1 MPGFSIRNPFFIIV
15 VCLVLLVI
23 GVTSLVRMP
32 VDLFPSINLPEVVVA
47 TFYSGMPPQDIETDI
62 TDPLERFFTLASGID
77 HMESRSLL
85 GVSIIRVYFQPG
97 TNADADVTE
106 LSNLALADLKRL
118 PPGTLPPVVLKF
130 DASSLPV
137 ALVTVKGEGL
147 NETQLHDYA
156 QFQIRNQIAVV
167 PGAEIP
173 PPFGGKYRQIMVYVD
188 PYKLASR
195 QLSPMDVVGAVNDS
209 NLILP
214 AGDVKIGA
222 NDYYVYSNSLVKD
235 MDELGKVPVKTAGTS
250 WVSVDD
256 LGKAEDANQIQY
268 NVVRVDGQRSC
279 YIPIMKQ
286 GGDTNTIDVVNG
298 VRKLVGHLYDIPK
311 QMSANVV
318 FDQSVYVKEA
328 LKTVLHEGVIG
339 LVLTSLMILI
349 FLGSFRATTAV
360 LLSIPLS
367 ALASFV
373 VLYML
378 HSTINTMIL
387 AGLALAFSRVID
399 NSVIS
404 LENIYRHLEMGA
416 APRVAAEVGGAEV
429 NLAVLAATLVDVVD
443 FFPVTFLFGV
453 SKFLFSALALA
464 FCLSLMASFVV
475 AMTVIPLFCSR
486 FLKAVPHGG
495 HGQDAPQL
503 GQQEGEAKHPQSWWD
518 RFNLKF
524 NSLFNRVLDFYEV
537 WVRRAL
543 QRPGLTVAVLSGVFV
558 LSLAIYPL
566 LGLAFFPQT
575 DAGQFTINLKV
586 PTGTRIEVTEQ
597 YVAKVEDLIRHE
609 IEPRDL
615 KMVVSNLGVVPD
627 FSSLYTTNAGP
638 YTATIQ
644 VALQDSHHKSSFE
657 YMDVVQKKMAGEFP
671 EIRTFF
677 SSGSMVDAVLNMG
690 MPAPIDVQV
699 SSPDLHQIY
708 GVAQELASEIRGLP
722 GVGEVY
728 VPQDL
733 NYPALRLDVD
743 RVHAAELHL
752 TQKDVVD
759 NVITA
764 LNSNYMIA
772 PNYWVDRK
780 SGNDYYLTVQYFEK
794 GRPAIHNMTD
804 LGQIPL
810 HTQRDTEPEFTCGPA
825 SLSLASF
832 QPISARSTS
841 RPMWTCGQRGPDPKK
856 SQPPEIQQPVRPVT
870 VLDNVVKVKFE
881 QTPTEVDHY
890 QIQRVMDVY
899 VTPAGEDLGKV
910 RKQIENI
917 VSKTAIPANVR
928 VNLRGMVEGMQASF
942 KSFGLGFLL
951 SFVLL
956 FLILTAQ
963 FKSFIDPLLIM
974 LAIPMGFVG
983 VLLILPLTHS
993 TLNVMS
999 LMGVLM
1005 LVGIADSNS
1014 ILIVDFAHNL
1024 EGQGLSPMDAVI
1036 TACRVR
1042 LRPILMTSLA
1052 TIIGMIPM
1060 ALKMGTGAEQYA
1072 PMARAIIGG
1081 LTSSVVLTIFI
1092 VPAAYLLVYGK
1103 RGQKTGAAA
1112 TQEAQA

>member
-1 MPGFSIRNPFFIIV
+1 MAGFSIRNPYFIIV
-15 VCLVLLVI
+15 ICLVLVVI
-23 GVTSLVRMP
+23 GVTSLARMP
-32 VDLFPSINLPEVVVA
+32 ADLFPPINLPEVVVA
-47 TFYSGMPPQDIETDI
+47 TFYSGMPPEDVETDI
-62 TDPLERFFTLASGID
+62 TDPLERFFTLASGVD

-85 GVSIIRVYFQPG
+85 GVSIIKVYFQPG
-97 TNADADVTE
+97 TSPDADVTE

-147 NETQLHDYA
+147 NQTQLHDYA

-173 PPFGGKYRQIMVYVD
+173 GVFGGTYRQIMVYVD
-188 PYKLASR
+188 PYKLSSR
-195 QLSPMDVVGAVNDS
+195 QLSLMDVVGAINNS

-214 AGDVKIGA
+214 AGDVKIGPY
-222 NDYYVYSNSLVKD
+222 DYFVYSNSLVDSMK
-235 MDELGKVPVKTAGTS
+235 ELGEVPLKVNGHS
-250 WVSVDD
+250 WVTVNDV
-256 LGKAEDANQIQY
+256 GKAEDAHGIQT
-268 NVVRVDGQRSC
+268 NIVRIDGQKSA

-286 GGDTNTIDVVNG
+286 GGDTNTIAVVDG
-298 VRKLVGHLYDIPK
+298 VRELIKHLYGIPE
-311 QMSANVV
+311 QMKTSIV

-328 LKTVLHEGVIG
+328 IDTVLHEGFLG
-339 LVLTSLMILI
+339 LILTSLMILI
-349 FLGSFRATTAV
+349 FLGSFRATSAV

-367 ALASFV
+367 ALAAFV
-373 VLYML
+373 VLALMGG
-378 HSTINTMIL
+378 TINTMIL
-387 AGLALAFSRVID
+387 GGMALAFSRVID

-416 APRVAAEVGGAEV
+416 APMIAAEVGGSEV
-429 NLAVLAATLVDVVD
+429 SLAVLAATLVDVVD
-443 FFPVTFLFGV
+443 FFPVVFLYGV
-453 SKFLFSALALA
+453 AKFLFSALALA
-464 FCLSLMASFVV
+464 FCLSLLASFVV

-486 FLKAVPHGG
+486 FLKAVPHHAETEHKEYEIERTASAG
-495 HGQDAPQL
+495 H
-503 GQQEGEAKHPQSWWD
+503 SWME
-518 RFNLKF
+518 RFNAR
-524 NSLFNRVLDFYEV
+524 FNRMFNKILDYYEH
-537 WVRRAL
+537 WVRRAVR
-543 QRPGLTVAVLSGVFV
+543 RPGLTVAILSGVF
-558 LSLAIYPL
+558 LASLAIYPL
-566 LGLAFFPQT
+566 LGLAFFPKT
-575 DAGQFTINLKV
+575 DAGQFTINIKV
-586 PTGTRIEVTEQ
+586 PTGTRIEVTDQ
-597 YVAKVEDLIRHE
+597 YIAKVEDLIRNT
-609 IEPRDL
+609 IDGGDL
-615 KMVVSNLGVVPD
+615 RRIVSNIGVVPD
-627 FSSLYTTNAGP
+627 FSSLYTTNSGP

-644 VALQDSHHKSSFE
+644 VQLNGSHHLSSFE
-657 YMDVVQKKMAGEFP
+657 YMDRVQARMAKQFP
-671 EIRTFF
+671 DIRTFF
-677 SSGSMVDAVLNMG
+677 SSGSMVDAILNTG

-699 SSPDLHQIY
+699 SSPNLEEIHGI
-708 GVAQELASEIRGLP
+708 AENLASQIRQIH
-722 GVGEVY
+722 GVGQVY
-728 VPQDL
+728 VPQDM

-743 RVHAAELHL
+743 RVHAGELGL

-780 SGNDYYLTVQYFEK
+780 SGNDYYLTVQFFEK
-794 GRPAIHNMTD
+794 GQAAIHNMAD

-810 HTQRDTEPEFTCGPA
+810 RNPNASGDLNCGPGQA
-825 SLSLASF
+825 AGKG
-832 QPISARSTS
+832 QPAWSCAGGG
-841 RPMWTCGQRGPDPKK
+841 RPT
-856 SQPPEIQQPVRPVT
+856 T
-870 VLDNVVKVKFE
+870 VLNNVVSVKQV

-890 QIQRVMDVY
+890 QIQRAVDVY
-899 VTPAGEDLGKV
+899 VTPGGEDLQRV
-910 RKQIENI
+910 TSSIRNI
-917 VSKTAIPANVR
+917 LAKASIPGDVR
-928 VNLRGMVEGMQASF
+928 VNLRGMVQGMEASF
-942 KSFGLGFLL
+942 KSFAFGFLI
-951 SFVLL
+951 SFLLL

-963 FKSFIDPLLIM
+963 FKSFIDPFLIM

-983 VLLILPLTHS
+983 VLIILPLTGS

-1024 EGQGLSPMDAVI
+1024 ERQGMSPADAVI
-1036 TACRVR
+1036 NACRVR

-1072 PMARAIIGG
+1072 PMAKAIIGG

-1103 RGQKTGAAA
+1103 RNPPAA
-1112 TQEAQA
+1112 TAQPMEPTV

>member
-1 MPGFSIRNPFFIIV
+1 MPGFSIRNPYFIIV
-15 VCLVLLVI
+15 ICLVLLVI
-23 GVTSLVRMP
+23 GVTSLARMP
-32 VDLFPSINLPEVVVA
+32 VDLFPPINLPEVVVA
-47 TFYSGMPPQDIETDI
+47 TFYSGMPPEDIETDI
-62 TDPLERFFTLASGID
+62 TDPLERFFTLASGVD
-77 HMESRSLL
+77 HMESRSML
-85 GVSIIRVYFQPG
+85 GVSIIKVYFQPG
-97 TNADADVTE
+97 TSADADVTQ

-173 PPFGGKYRQIMVYVD
+173 GVFGGIYRQIMVYVD
-188 PYKLASR
+188 PYKLSSR
-195 QLSPMDVVGAVNDS
+195 QLSLMDVVGAVNSS

-214 AGDVKIGA
+214 AGDVKMGPY
-222 NDYYVYSNSLVKD
+222 DYYVYSNSLVD
-235 MDELGKVPVKTAGTS
+235 NMDQLSKVPLKIRGNS
-250 WVSVDD
+250 WVTVSDV
-256 LGKAEDANQIQY
+256 GKAEDAHGIQT
-268 NVVRVDGQRSC
+268 NIVRIDGQKSA

-286 GGDTNTIDVVNG
+286 GGDTNTIALVDG
-298 VRKLVGHLYDIPK
+298 VRALIKHLYDIPE
-311 QMSANVV
+311 QMVTSIV

-328 LKTVLHEGVIG
+328 INTVLHEGFLG
-339 LVLTSLMILI
+339 LILTSLMILI
-349 FLGSFRATTAV
+349 FLGSFRATSAV

-367 ALASFV
+367 ALAAFV
-373 VLYML
+373 VLALMGG
-378 HSTINTMIL
+378 TINTMIL
-387 AGLALAFSRVID
+387 GGMALAFSRVID

-416 APRVAAEVGGAEV
+416 APMVAAEVGGAEV

-443 FFPVTFLFGV
+443 FFPVVFLYGV
-453 SKFLFSALALA
+453 AKFLFSALALA
-464 FCLSLMASFVV
+464 FCLSLLASFVV

-486 FLKAVPHGG
+486 YLKAVPHAA
-495 HGQDAPQL
+495 HGE
-503 GQQEGEAKHPQSWWD
+503 GKEHGRKEGEYEIAPTETVDHSWMD
-518 RFNLKF
+518 RFNAR
-524 NSLFNRVLDFYEV
+524 FNRMFNKILDYYEY

-543 QRPGLTVAVLSGVFV
+543 VRPGLTVLILAGIFV
-558 LSLAIYPL
+558 ASLAIYPL
-566 LGLAFFPQT
+566 LGLAFFPKT

-586 PTGTRIEVTEQ
+586 PTGTRIEVTDD
-597 YVAKVEDLIRHE
+597 YIAKVEDLIRHE
-609 IEPRDL
+609 VEPHDL
-615 KMVVSNLGVVPD
+615 RRIVSNIGVVPD
-627 FSSLYTTNAGP
+627 FSALYTTNSGP
-638 YTATIQ
+638 YTATVQ
-644 VALQDSHHKSSFE
+644 VQLTDSHKLSSFE
-657 YMDVVQKKMAGEFP
+657 YMDRVQQGMAKQFP
-671 EIRTFF
+671 DIRTFF
-677 SSGSMVDAVLNMG
+677 SSGSMVDAILNMG
-690 MPAPIDVQV
+690 KSAPIDVQV
-699 SSPDLHQIY
+699 SSPNLEQIH
-708 GVAQELASEIRGLP
+708 GIAENLAGEIRQIH
-722 GVGEVY
+722 GVGQVY
-728 VPQDL
+728 VPQDM

-743 RVHAAELHL
+743 RVHAGELGL

-780 SGNDYYLTVQYFEK
+780 SGNDYYLTVQFFEK
-794 GRPAIHNMTD
+794 GKAAIHNMAD

-810 HTQRDTEPEFTCGPA
+810 RDPGASGTLSCGP
-825 SLSLASF
+825 SG
-832 QPISARSTS
+832 QPTPRGGQPAWDCTGQG
-841 RPMWTCGQRGPDPKK
+841 RPT
-856 SQPPEIQQPVRPVT
+856 T
-870 VLDNVVKVKFE
+870 VLNNVVNVVQT

-890 QIQRVMDVY
+890 QIQRAVDIY
-899 VTPAGEDLGKV
+899 VTPSGEDLQRVTSAIRDILGKTHV
-910 RKQIENI
+910 
-917 VSKTAIPANVR
+917 PGNVR
-928 VNLRGMVEGMQASF
+928 VNLRGMVEGMEASF
-942 KSFGLGFLL
+942 KSFALGFLV
-951 SFVLL
+951 SFLLL

-963 FKSFIDPLLIM
+963 FKSFIDPFLIM

-983 VLLILPLTHS
+983 VLIILPLTHS

-1024 EGQGLSPMDAVI
+1024 ETQGLSPEDAVI

-1060 ALKMGTGAEQYA
+1060 ALRLGTGAEQYA

-1103 RGQKTGAAA
+1103 GNRQAQPGAPAP
-1112 TQEAQA
+1112 TVS